1 MRTTWIILV
10 LMLLVGGI
18 MFFIAQKNDHPVIDN
33 IISFG
38 DTPDSV
44 KKKTQIYAAYDPI
57 QLYYHDSVWFTQDS
71 VPLKTIHPD
80 SALNAFNQQHGST
93 TFLIDY
99 NHQYFYDIE
108 ISRPATGQPFGMH
121 LQLKP
126 EADEILITGAI
137 NSQNGKFDFSGPMMR
152 MYRKFS
158 LAYNAKLPDSLK
170 SPDSTLMKAEK
181 VISIID
187 K

>member
-18 MFFIAQKNDHPVIDN
+18 MYFIAQKTDHPVIDN
-33 IISFG
+33 TISFG

-44 KKKTQIYAAYDPI
+44 KKKTTIYAAYDPA
-57 QLYYHDSVWFTQDS
+57 QLFYRDSAWFTPDS
-71 VPLKTIHPD
+71 LPLKPVSPD
-80 SALNAFNQQHGST
+80 SALSAFSTQHGSA
-93 TFLIDY
+93 TFLVDY
-99 NHQYFYDIE
+99 DHQYFYDIE

-126 EADEILITGAI
+126 DNNGILLDGVI
-137 NSQNGKFDFSGPMMR
+137 NSQNGKFDFSGPMMK
-152 MYRKFS
+152 MYRRFS
-158 LAYNAKLPDSLK
+158 LAYNARVPDSLK
-170 SPDSTLMKAEK
+170 SPDSVLMKAEK
-181 VISIID
+181 VITILD

>member
-1 MRTTWIILV
+1 MRTTWIIIIS
-10 LMLLVGGI
+10 MLLVGGI
-18 MFFIAQKNDHPVIDN
+18 MYFIAQKNDHPVIDN

-44 KKKTQIYAAYDPI
+44 KKKTQLYAAYDPA
-57 QLYYHDSVWFTQDS
+57 QLYYRDSAWFTQDS
-71 VPLKTIHPD
+71 LPLKSINPD
-80 SALNAFNQQHGST
+80 SALNAFDQQHSSA

-99 NHQYFYDIE
+99 DHQYFYDIE
-108 ISRPATGQPFGMH
+108 ISKPATGQPFGMH

-126 EADEILITGAI
+126 ADDGIMINGAI
-137 NSQNGKFDFSGPMMR
+137 NSQNGKFDFSGPMMQ

-158 LAYNAKLPDSLK
+158 IAYNAKLPDSLK
-170 SPDSTLMKAEK
+170 SADSTLMKAEK
-181 VISIID
+181 VITIIE